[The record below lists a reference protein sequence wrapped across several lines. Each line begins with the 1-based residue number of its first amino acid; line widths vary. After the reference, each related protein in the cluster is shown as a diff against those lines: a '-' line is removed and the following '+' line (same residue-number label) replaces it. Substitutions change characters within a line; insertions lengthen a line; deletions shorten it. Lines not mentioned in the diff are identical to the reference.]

1 MAPRDVVND
10 LARLTGTGEN
20 EAWATTLY
28 SLEGILYER
37 IRITNASRWIFPL
50 GIYHRTRRRGGQQ
63 WCAICLSTDR
73 QAYYRKN
80 WRLAIVSTCSKHG
93 IVLADRCI
101 DCGSPAVPHQGLDP
115 CCHVCGSD
123 RRSYPHVIADSKALQ
138 LEHNFREILAGRAHP
153 PEAFSNIYPLAFF
166 NLVRQ
171 ILSIVTANPRA
182 QRLRE
187 TVCRHN
193 GGDPSEPIFEGII
206 SAPEF
211 LSSSERH
218 RMMAIVAQLLDGW
231 PYKFVA
237 LCAEAGM
244 WRSWALRGDRSSIP
258 FEYTTVVDRYLHGT

>member
-37 IRITNASRWIFPL
+37 IRITNASRWILPL

-101 DCGSPAVPHQGLDP
+101 DCGSSAVPHQGLDP

-153 PEAFSNIYPLAFF
+153 PEACSNIYPLAFF

-193 GGDPSEPIFEGII
+193 GGDPSEPTFEGII

-218 RMMAIVAQLLDGW
+218 RMMAIVAQLLDG
-231 PYKFVA
+231 
-237 LCAEAGM
+237 
-244 WRSWALRGDRSSIP
+244 
-258 FEYTTVVDRYLHGT
+258 